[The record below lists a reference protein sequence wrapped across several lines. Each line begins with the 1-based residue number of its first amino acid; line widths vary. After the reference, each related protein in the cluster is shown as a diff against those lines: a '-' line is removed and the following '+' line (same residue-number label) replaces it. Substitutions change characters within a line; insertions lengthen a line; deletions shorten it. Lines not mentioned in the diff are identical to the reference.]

1 MSNLLFPANI
11 IGLMYPR
18 ARIPIWNTG
27 YQEAVSGKT
36 STLKYMQYPLY
47 EWELRYELLRDDV
60 TPSDLRALHGLFNAV
75 GGRFDTFLYS
85 CPEFNSV
92 VDENFGT
99 GNGTTSVYP
108 ITARF
113 QNAGGPGA
121 PELIQN
127 FVIAPVIKV
136 NGVTFTT
143 PAQYT
148 LGPTGI
154 VTFVTPPTGGHAL
167 TWTGS
172 FYYRCRFTSDRMAYR
187 EFMNN
192 WWDLSGLSFRSIKL

>member
-1 MSNLLFPANI
+1 MSNLLFPPNL
-11 IGLMYPR
+11 IGLGYPR
-18 ARIPIWNTG
+18 ARMPVWKTG

-36 STLKYMQYPLY
+36 STIKYMQYPLR
-47 EWELRYELLRDDV
+47 EWDLRYELLRDDV
-60 TPSDLRALHGLFNAV
+60 AVSDLRALEGLFNAV
-75 GGRFDTFLYS
+75 GARADTFLYS
-85 CPEFNSV
+85 DPTFNSV

-99 GNGTTSVYP
+99 GDNITTAYP
-108 ITARF
+108 ITATF
-113 QNAGGPGA
+113 QNSGGPGA

-127 FVIAPVIKV
+127 FVIAPVVKV

-154 VTFVTPPTGGHAL
+154 VTFVSAPTGGHAI

-172 FYYRCRFTSDRMAYR
+172 FYYRCRFLQDRWNLR
-187 EFMNN
+187 EFMNR
-192 WWDLSGLSFRSIKL
+192 WWDVSLGFRSIKL